1 MRQRLRAVHRVVLL
15 LGWEYNIVVF
25 AVSSDNET
33 VAGRI
38 SADNQP
44 FAARR
49 LRARL

>member
-1 MRQRLRAVHRVVLL
+1 MRQRLRVVYWAVLS

-38 SADNQP
+38 SVENQP
-44 FAARR
+44 FAVHR
-49 LRARL
+49 LTARL